1 MDLESFKNEYLREE
15 LEIEQKKFGRI
26 FCFLDFGNINHWFE
40 KDQRNIGGQSLLN
53 NERWM
58 VDLEQ
63 LSIFTSRFSSRSYF
77 YYGFDYKKESSL
89 HLIVKARRFF
99 NTVVTKPIQWIKHH
113 LDPVRDIGNS
123 RPIVEDDNGQFIR
136 IPKCNFDV
144 ELSIDTIR
152 LVENYDTVCLFSGDN
167 DFSALLRF
175 LREKKS
181 KKIILIHDGH
191 TRSELK
197 NRADLAISAQRIKKH
212 IAVIKKTQRAQ
223 SGEGLDIGPVST
235 GRMPLWGHVFSIL

>member
-15 LEIEQKKFGRI
+15 LGIEQNKFGRI

-40 KDQRNIGGQSLLN
+40 KDRRNTNNQALLN
-53 NERWM
+53 NDRWS

-63 LSIFTSRFSSRSYF
+63 LSLLIGRFSTKSYF
-77 YYGFDYKKESSL
+77 YYGFDTNKIASL
-89 HLIVKARRFF
+89 HLIVKARRLFSSAI
-99 NTVVTKPIQWIKHH
+99 TKPIQWIKHH
-113 LDPVRDIGNS
+113 LDPVKDANNS
-123 RPIVEDDNGQFIR
+123 RAVGEDLTGRFIR

-144 ELSIDTIR
+144 ELSIDAIR
-152 LVENYDTVCLFSGDN
+152 LCDSYDTFCLFSGDN

-175 LREKKS
+175 LREKKN
-181 KKIILIHDGH
+181 KKVILVHDGH
-191 TRSELK
+191 TRTELK
-197 NRADLAISAQRIKKH
+197 DQADLTISAQRVKKY

-235 GRMPLWGHVFSIL
+235 GRMPLQA

>member
-1 MDLESFKNEYLREE
+1 MDLEDFKNRYIIEE
-15 LEIEQKKFGRI
+15 LGINPEKFEKI

-40 KDQRNIGGQSLLN
+40 KDRRGVDDCSLLN
-53 NERWM
+53 DERWL

-77 YYGFDYKKESSL
+77 YYGFDSKKDSSL
-89 HLIVKARRFF
+89 HLIVKARKFF
-99 NTVVTKPIQWIKHH
+99 NTVVTKPIQWIKHR

-123 RPIVEDDNGQFIR
+123 RLIVEDGDGQFIR

-152 LVENYDTVCLFSGDN
+152 LIENYNTVCLFSGDN

-175 LREKKS
+175 LKEKKN

-197 NRADLAISAQRIKKH
+197 NRADLTISAQRIKKY
-212 IAVIKKTQRAQ
+212 IAVIKKTQRAR

-235 GRMPLWGHVFSIL
+235 GRMPL